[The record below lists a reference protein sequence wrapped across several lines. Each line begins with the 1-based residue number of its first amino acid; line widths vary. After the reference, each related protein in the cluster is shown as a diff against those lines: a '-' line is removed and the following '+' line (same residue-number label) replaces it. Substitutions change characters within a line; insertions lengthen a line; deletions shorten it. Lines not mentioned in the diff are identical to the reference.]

1 MTTMSIRNLAV
12 LSLVLTACGTQFIG
26 DVEGEPLMGSE
37 GSTSTGDEP
46 GQSAT
51 SAPATT
57 DDPSDGDTGAAPL
70 CEADPNAV
78 CGPAPLE
85 LAGFVVPA
93 NPVGLPTVPA
103 RYDYDCT
110 LTELEW
116 LGGDNTTIMADC
128 GNEYPTYLGTG
139 LPEVTFA
146 KLSVGQSVHATFT
159 ESWDGNGHVMAI
171 YDDADALVF
180 LVYYGADLDP
190 MPGETPFAPFS
201 VTAQEDLC
209 LAPCLTDDRCHSW
222 DRQRL
227 DFVAEGV
234 TAEIWQLNETT
245 MTADGAEYLVTVTHA
260 QGVEEVAPESTWCDM
275 PAYGGYGF
283 RIADVSE

>member
-1 MTTMSIRNLAV
+1 MITISIRPLVVASLA
-12 LSLVLTACGTQFIG
+12 LAGCGTQFIG
-26 DVEGEPLMGSE
+26 DVEGEELMGSE
-37 GSTSTGDEP
+37 GGSSSSSGDP

-51 SAPATT
+51 SAPA
-57 DDPSDGDTGAAPL
+57 SESSEGDTGAAPL
-70 CEADPNAV
+70 CEEDPNAV

-85 LAGFVVPA
+85 LAVFGVPA
-93 NPVGLPTVPA
+93 NPVGGPNVPA

-116 LGGDNTTIMADC
+116 IGADNTTVMADC
-128 GNEYPTYLGTG
+128 GNENPTYLGTG
-139 LPEVTFA
+139 MPEETFA

-159 ESWDGNGHVMAI
+159 ESWDGNGHAMALF
-171 YDDADALVF
+171 DDADALIL
-180 LVYYGADLDP
+180 LVYYGTDLEP

-209 LAPCLTDDRCHSW
+209 LAPCLTDDRCYSW

-234 TAEIWQLNETT
+234 TAEIWQSAEAT
-245 MTADGAEYLVTVTHA
+245 MTANGLDYLVTVTHA
-260 QGVEEVAPESTWCDM
+260 QGVEEVAPESTWCEI
-275 PAYGGYGF
+275 PAYAGYSF
-283 RIADVSE
+283 RIADVSP